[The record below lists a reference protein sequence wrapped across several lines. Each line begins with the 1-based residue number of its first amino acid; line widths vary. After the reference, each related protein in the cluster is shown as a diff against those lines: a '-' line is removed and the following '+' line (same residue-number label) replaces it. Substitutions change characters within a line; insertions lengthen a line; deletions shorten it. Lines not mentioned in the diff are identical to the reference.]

1 MSSASRRL
9 RGPLAIAKKFLVNRP
24 LGLRG
29 MAATSSFLRPWK
41 IRGRANVSVGKRSVI
56 MPGSHLEAI
65 SVYGEQRFQPSITIG
80 NDVYIGR
87 QCFMTATRGLVIG
100 DGSVF
105 GDNVYLGD
113 SLHGTDPTKG
123 LIMRQNLE
131 SKGPI
136 VIGDNCFLG
145 YRVAVTPGVTL
156 GEWCVVGAN
165 SVVTKSFPPY
175 SMIAGAPARMI
186 KRYSLEERA
195 WVRVN

>member
-1 MSSASRRL
+1 
-9 RGPLAIAKKFLVNRP
+9 
-24 LGLRG
+24 
-29 MAATSSFLRPWK
+29 
-41 IRGRANVSVGKRSVI
+41 
-56 MPGSHLEAI
+56 
-65 SVYGEQRFQPSITIG
+65 
-80 NDVYIGR
+80 
-87 QCFMTATRGLVIG
+87 
-100 DGSVF
+100 
-105 GDNVYLGD
+105 
-113 SLHGTDPTKG
+113 
-123 LIMRQNLE
+123 MRQNLE